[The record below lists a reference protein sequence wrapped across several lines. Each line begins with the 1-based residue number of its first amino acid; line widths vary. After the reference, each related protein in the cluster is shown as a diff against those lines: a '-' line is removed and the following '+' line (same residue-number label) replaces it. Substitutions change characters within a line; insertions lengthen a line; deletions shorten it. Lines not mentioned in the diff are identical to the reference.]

1 MIGTSR
7 SEARSP
13 KSNIKGSYA
22 TYDQRSV
29 ALFPF
34 IHTKNKD
41 LIKSVKG
48 ARNMQRL
55 GNSLIQTIKTI
66 PLKNHNPSRW
76 LYNIQTRSGAKNNM
90 TMFFCSVVL
99 QRLFS
104 FNPSNSGFVS
114 WNLMLVESRSSFLDA
129 GCSVF
134 SLQL

>member
-1 MIGTSR
+1 
-7 SEARSP
+7 
-13 KSNIKGSYA
+13 
-22 TYDQRSV
+22 
-29 ALFPF
+29 
-34 IHTKNKD
+34 
-41 LIKSVKG
+41 
-48 ARNMQRL
+48 MQRL
-55 GNSLIQTIKTI
+55 GNSLIQTIKI
-66 PLKNHNPSRW
+66 ISLKNHNPSRL
-76 LYNIQTRSGAKNNM
+76 LYNIQTGSGVKNNM